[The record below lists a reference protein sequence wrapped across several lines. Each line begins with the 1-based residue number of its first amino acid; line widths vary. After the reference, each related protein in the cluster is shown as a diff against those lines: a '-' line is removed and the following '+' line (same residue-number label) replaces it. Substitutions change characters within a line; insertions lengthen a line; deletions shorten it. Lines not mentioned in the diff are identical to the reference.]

1 MLPGVRSAPTEEI
14 DMTDEA
20 TREPE
25 YRWPLEVRRAA
36 AQAAVTASKKTGRP
50 VHPDVK
56 ELADEADRLEGRIF
70 VEEQPESV
78 RQRIR
83 RWLRQLLGVSE

>member
-1 MLPGVRSAPTEEI
+1 MEGGVREK
-14 DMTDEA
+14 
-20 TREPE
+20 
-25 YRWPLEVRRAA
+25 
-36 AQAAVTASKKTGRP
+36 KKTARP
-50 VHPDVK
+50 LHPDVK